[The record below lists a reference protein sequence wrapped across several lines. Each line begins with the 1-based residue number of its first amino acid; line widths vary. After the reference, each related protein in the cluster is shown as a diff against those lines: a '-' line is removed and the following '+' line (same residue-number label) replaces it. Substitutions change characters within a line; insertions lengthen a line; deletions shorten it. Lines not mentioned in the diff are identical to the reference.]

1 VRQHADLHLQRS
13 FEIGGSSQGVGD
25 QRDVLVDSFSSL
37 LRAPLDSV
45 SQGQI
50 DQQSS
55 PLQQP
60 HTSFFVPSSDRVL
73 PTLQVKDEQGRI
85 ILWPWEA
92 GAKPQP
98 NFINSRPARERHS
111 LDTAVNKALDMAS
124 ADGQRGRKH
133 TGVKAWHAFC
143 EDTMGQQAARPLDPN
158 EPLHV
163 KLEEE
168 WLAMRFVCA
177 LIEVRGVAVE
187 TARVYFASVQGWHAR
202 EYGVKLAGGLKLERL
217 PQMLKGLRRI
227 HGSKPRALRRA
238 ISPHMLKKAMDL
250 VLNPNDP
257 LHANVRAAFTTALA
271 GLLRSDEYTTTEPSL
286 MLLRSDIVQ
295 LTKQQMVIMI
305 HPCKNMHHLGGKTC
319 PLVIGAGG
327 ADAYACSVAEVT
339 NMLAVDPHPDS
350 GYTPMF
356 RDPRTNKPLSYK
368 YMLDMTRHLMRSIG
382 EDPSQFGTQSYRIGG
397 ASVLFAAGASDTVIR
412 TMGRWSSDLYRL
424 YVRACFEQCVYW
436 TSLASKTKMTDVQ
449 GEFDEVDFY

>member
-1 VRQHADLHLQRS
+1 MERS
-13 FEIGGSSQGVGD
+13 LELGASAPRLAST
-25 QRDVLVDSFSSL
+25 DSRTSDNFAAL

-45 SQGQI
+45 SQEQLNV
-50 DQQSS
+50 QSS
-55 PLQQP
+55 ALQQP
-60 HTSFFVPSSDRVL
+60 HTSFFVPSSSHL
-73 PTLQVKDEQGRI
+73 IPTHGVADENGRTI
-85 ILWPWEA
+85 VWPWQTTSE
-92 GAKPQP
+92 PQP
-98 NFINSRPARERHS
+98 NFITSRPARQWHS
-111 LDTAVNKALDMAS
+111 LDPSVNAALDMAS
-124 ADGQRGRKH
+124 SDGQRGRKH

-177 LIEVRGVAVE
+177 LVEVRGVAVE

-227 HGSKPRALRRA
+227 HGVVPRALRRG
-238 ISPHMLKKAMDL
+238 ISPHMLQRAMEL
-250 VLNPNDP
+250 LLDP
-257 LHANVRAAFTTALA
+257 TNALHANVRAALTTALA
-271 GLLRSDEYTTTEPSL
+271 GLLRSAEYTTEDANL

-295 LTKQQMVIMI
+295 LNPNQMVLMI
-305 HPCKNMHHLGGKTC
+305 HPCKNMHHLDGKTC
-319 PLVIGAGG
+319 PLVIGAAGIG
-327 ADAYACSVAEVT
+327 AYIDAVGEVT
-339 NMLAVDPHPDS
+339 NMITVDPHPTS
-350 GYTPMF
+350 GRTPMF
-356 RDPRTNKPLSYK
+356 RDPRTNRPLSYK
-368 YMLDMTRHLMRSIG
+368 YLQDITKRLMQAIG

-424 YVRACFEQCVYW
+424 YVRACFEQCLYW
-436 TSLASKTKMTDVQ
+436 TSRAAKTQMTDVQ
-449 GEFDEVDFY
+449 GEYDEVDFY